1 MRIINYTKMFFLF
14 ILIGMN
20 IGCDQITKN
29 EVRHNIQKNE
39 IIKVIDSNLILTN
52 VENTGAAMS
61 LGSKLP
67 SFHKLVVLKIFPIL
81 LMLGLIGYLLKKTE
95 LPRIHQIALAF
106 IIGGG
111 IGNLIDRIKFNSVTD
126 FLFIEIGPLKT
137 GIFNMADVSI
147 VFGVAIIFISTIG
160 EYKFKQANPT

>member
-1 MRIINYTKMFFLF
+1 MIKYTKLIFLLF
-14 ILIGMN
+14 MISMN

-29 EVRHNIQKNE
+29 EVRKNIAPNEVIE
-39 IIKVIDSNLILTN
+39 IIDQNLILTK

-67 SFHKLVVLKIFPIL
+67 SVLKFLIL
-81 LMLGLIGYLLKKTE
+81 KILPSIIMIGLIGFIIFNSKLSKFQ
-95 LPRIHQIALAF
+95 QIAFAG

-111 IGNLIDRIKFNSVTD
+111 IGNLIDRFKFNSVTD
-126 FLFIEIGPLKT
+126 FLFIEIGPFKT

-147 VFGVAIIFISTIG
+147 FLGAILILFTS
-160 EYKFKQANPT
+160 FKENKNMRMKASL